1 VPQTTL
7 KARQATYIVP
17 WASTLRCE
25 ARVDLVVGTWTSKYR
40 FGRCLKSWSLQNWV
54 LFLLWSPQLSPSA
67 SSDLRWHDSFLVDC
81 AFYSFIAQLHATP
94 PLSRNMNLVV
104 LRRIFFPMANQ
115 QAHWL
120 TKHMLTQTGCHSLQ
134 QPSKLAIVPVEQCSK
149 PANVIA
155 WYSLVEG
162 AFPYW
167 AIIILNPFFCIYWAI
182 FHSRIPTNLLG
193 HITPNPFY
201 WAISFPI
208 YWGIPPTISKIIN
221 QPPFINYVPVQ
232 GGAP

>member
-1 VPQTTL
+1 MPQTTL

-149 PANVIA
+149 PANIIA

-167 AIIILNPFFCIYWAI
+167 AIIILNPFFSYI
-182 FHSRIPTNLLG
+182 LG
-193 HITPNPFY
+193 HIPFQN
-201 WAISFPI
+201 S
-208 YWGIPPTISKIIN
+208 N
-221 QPPFINYVPVQ
+221 QPIGPYHSQSILLGYIFPNILGYTSYNKQNHQPT
-232 GGAP
+232 AIH